1 MNVEMVCRIN
11 RWISRQMPRPRR
23 AEKSWGL
30 RLACIRTWVLSS
42 PAAPCRP
49 PKCGRKLNGVVSGP
63 AATILVVD
71 DHEVV
76 RSGLVAEIDRE
87 EGFSVAGVAGNGADA
102 FEWAVKHRPDLVLM
116 DWRLPDKTGV
126 DVCREL
132 REAAPDVRVV
142 ILTTY
147 INEETVRQA
156 LAAGARGYVTKSAGL
171 DALFDAMRD
180 ALNDSSELGTASQVV
195 EHLHEMLDDRMQPV
209 ALTPQQQNVLDLA
222 AEGLTNQEIA
232 DRLFLSESTVRFHL
246 KALRGKLEASSK
258 AGLIAKAVRLGLLPP
273 ADEASNPK
281 EN

>member
-1 MNVEMVCRIN
+1 
-11 RWISRQMPRPRR
+11 MP
-23 AEKSWGL
+23 
-30 RLACIRTWVLSS
+30 
-42 PAAPCRP
+42 
-49 PKCGRKLNGVVSGP
+49 SGD

-87 EGFSVAGVAGNGADA
+87 EGFSVVGVAGNGADA
-102 FEWAVKHRPDLVLM
+102 FEWAVEHRPDLVLM

-147 INEETVRQA
+147 ISEETVRQA

-180 ALNDSSELGTASQVV
+180 ALSETSELGTASQVV
-195 EHLHEMLDDRMQPV
+195 EHLHEKLDSRMEAV
-209 ALTPQQQNVLDLA
+209 ALTPQQQKVLDLA
-222 AEGLTNQEIA
+222 AQGLTNQQIA
-232 DRLFLSESTVRFHL
+232 DRLFVSESTVRFHL

-258 AGLIAKAVRLGLLPP
+258 AGLISKAVRLGLLPP
-273 ADEASNPK
+273 ADEASTQK
-281 EN
+281 EG